1 MAKYTKGFLPTT
13 ETSNKAR
20 GKLDAA
26 TTRRRQTET
35 NQRIRDNLN
44 RSLGG
49 SIGGERDQPSGN
61 TYGVYPGTAGQRIED
76 EAYRAEQEKKRRLRQ
91 QERRLGR

>member
-1 MAKYTKGFLPTT
+1 MAKYTKGFLPST

-26 TTRRRQTET
+26 TTRRRQQET
-35 NQRIRDNLN
+35 NQRIRDGLN

-49 SIGGERDQPSGN
+49 SIGGERDQPSGSS
-61 TYGVYPGTAGQRIED
+61 YGIFPGTAGQRIED
-76 EAYRAEQEKKRRLRQ
+76 NAYRAEQTKRRRMRQ
-91 QERRLGR
+91 QERRLGK